1 MGRLWQGA
9 GVLYLVTCLAGV
21 AIGLW
26 REATLPSLEDI
37 PTAPLP
43 TLRALGVAQVAFILL
58 IYPMVTWVRA
68 ARGAVTRYGRL
79 AVAESALCMV
89 TAVPFYLAAG
99 FLSDASATD
108 VARTAV
114 SVACVWPVAWAA
126 GAWLVC
132 PRPKPTVVT
141 LALVL
146 VAVAMPAAWY
156 VAWDFLGA
164 AGAVEWLWDLAPA
177 TFVYQAAGARRAGV
191 LPRPLWAAACWPG
204 VAGAAALLLSIRP
217 RPRRQA
223 ASRTV

>member
-1 MGRLWQGA
+1 M
-9 GVLYLVTCLAGV
+9 
-21 AIGLW
+21 
-26 REATLPSLEDI
+26 
-37 PTAPLP
+37 
-43 TLRALGVAQVAFILL
+43 
-58 IYPMVTWVRA
+58 
-68 ARGAVTRYGRL
+68 
-79 AVAESALCMV
+79 
-89 TAVPFYLAAG
+89 
-99 FLSDASATD
+99 
-108 VARTAV
+108 
-114 SVACVWPVAWAA
+114 
-126 GAWLVC
+126 
-132 PRPKPTVVT
+132 
-141 LALVL
+141 L